1 MQLTV
6 TFALSLVDSEILH
19 TPVLF
24 RLKFR
29 GGCCRSM
36 MLGCAKSEDP
46 RLIAAKLY
54 YENSNLCDRCWFSLG
69 CGLWWRFIS
78 QPVRPIRSIWHC
90 YHAVCYPVPQG
101 SVLRPVLFLLLS
113 SSCWCARHSRPYA
126 DDIHLYLHSSSDN
139 CKAIFTRLMS
149 CTSIDDVGHWVCSN
163 RLKFNAGKH
172 SLLVLVCEITRPFS

>member
-90 YHAVCYPVPQG
+90 YHAVCYGVPQG
-101 SVLRPVLFLLLS
+101 SVLGPVPCS
-113 SSCWCARHSRPYA
+113 SLPPIRRWHSFVLTLVIRQLQG
-126 DDIHLYLHSSSDN
+126 DFHT
-139 CKAIFTRLMS
+139 F
-149 CTSIDDVGHWVCSN
+149 DVVYQYRRRWSLGV
-163 RLKFNAGKH
+163 LKQTE
-172 SLLVLVCEITRPFS
+172 V